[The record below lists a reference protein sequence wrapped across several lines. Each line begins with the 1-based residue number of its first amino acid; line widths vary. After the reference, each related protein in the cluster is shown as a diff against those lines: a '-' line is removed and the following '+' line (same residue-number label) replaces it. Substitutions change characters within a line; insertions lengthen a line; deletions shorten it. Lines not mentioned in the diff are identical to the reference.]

1 MTLHIPR
8 EASII
13 LFVLE
18 DKKFT
23 QRIYAV
29 IEILREFHWVSVQPS
44 SFCKVPVPAVLLD
57 FLNALLDV

>member
-29 IEILREFHWVSVQPS
+29 IEILREFH
-44 SFCKVPVPAVLLD
+44 
-57 FLNALLDV
+57 